1 MHIVPRGSGA
11 IDSKPVSRSF
21 GVLLLRMTAG
31 AYCLEHSQND
41 VTASPTRPLC
51 HPELAEGSCPKLK
64 SQEPLPVTPFP
75 IRPYPTGERSPL
87 PQAYFKILRSIAP
100 QDDSGGEIRGS
111 ASFSR
116 KLISKSF
123 VAPLLRMTKGGV
135 SGSQGVQVLTV
146 IVQAR
151 SFDKL
156 RMTKG
161 FLPLSSLFGITV
173 LSEHRIYSG
182 TATHITVLRYFVP
195 LSS

>member
-123 VAPLLRMTKGGV
+123 VAPLLRMTKGGGERFARGAGV
-135 SGSQGVQVLTV
+135 NCYCSGKILRQAQDDKGVFAAFKP
-146 IVQAR
+146 IWYY
-151 SFDKL
+151 SF
-156 RMTKG
+156 
-161 FLPLSSLFGITV
+161 
-173 LSEHRIYSG
+173 E
-182 TATHITVLRYFVP
+182 
-195 LSS
+195 

>member
-100 QDDSGGEIRGS
+100 QDDSGGDSGERLLFPQAYFKILRR
-111 ASFSR
+111 A
-116 KLISKSF
+116 
-123 VAPLLRMTKGGV
+123 APQDDKGGGERFARGAGV
-135 SGSQGVQVLTV
+135 NCYCSGKILRQAQDDKGVFAAFKP
-146 IVQAR
+146 IWYY
-151 SFDKL
+151 SF
-156 RMTKG
+156 
-161 FLPLSSLFGITV
+161 
-173 LSEHRIYSG
+173 E
-182 TATHITVLRYFVP
+182 
-195 LSS
+195 